1 MAKAKTAKLAATKQ
15 VGRFGIVGL
24 INTGIDV
31 GILNVLALV
40 QGIPP
45 VAANFV
51 STSVAMVFSFLA
63 NRTFVFKSKQRHT
76 LKQALL
82 FVVLTAFGLYVLQT
96 LIVFRSLTVVW
107 PHSMDWAYSVV
118 QFLQLD
124 GIFSKQFVTINAAKA
139 LAVGCSMVW
148 NYLAYKKVVFKK

>member
-1 MAKAKTAKLAATKQ
+1 MAKAKTAVSETKQ
-15 VGRFGIVGL
+15 VGRFGLIGI
-24 INTGIDV
+24 INTVIDV
-31 GILNVLALV
+31 SILNVLALL

-63 NRTFVFKSKQRHT
+63 NRSFVFKSKQRNT

-82 FVVLTAFGLYVLQT
+82 FLVLTAFGLYVIQT

-107 PHSMDWAYSVV
+107 PHSMDWLYAIV
-118 QFLQLD
+118 QFVNLD
-124 GIFSKQFVTINAAKA
+124 GVFTKEFVTINGAKA
-139 LAVGCSMVW
+139 FAIACSMVW
-148 NYLAYKKVVFKK
+148 NYLSYKKIVFKK